1 MNNLPNI
8 TASDAIAY
16 LDCSPLMSD
25 LLAGSGA
32 LADGIIVHR
41 GDPTP
46 AALRRLVQD
55 ARIVLN
61 GHTAMDAELLAA
73 APNLKSIVYLGTG
86 ASSYVDMGEASARG
100 IVVRVVRNYGDRT
113 IAEHA
118 FGLLLAAARD
128 CARMDRDIRAGVWA
142 AREGIEL
149 HGKTLGVVGT
159 GPIGAEMV
167 RIAAG
172 FGMRV
177 VAWNRSGVDPALPC
191 EDLELD
197 RLLAG
202 ADAVS
207 IHLALTPETR
217 GFFNAARIRRL
228 KRGVLLVNVARGALF
243 DEGALLAA
251 LADGHVGH
259 AALDVFAT
267 EPLPAGHPFTTL
279 QNVTLSA
286 HAAWKSREASD
297 RLLRAGLALARAD
310 AERLATGGALT
321 A

>member
-1 MNNLPNI
+1 M
-8 TASDAIAY
+8 SVAIAY
-16 LDCSPLMSD
+16 VDCSPLMGD
-25 LLAGSGA
+25 LLAGCGA
-32 LADGIIVHR
+32 LADGIVVHR

-46 AALRRLVQD
+46 DALRRLMQD
-55 ARIVLN
+55 AQIVLN
-61 GHTAMDAELLAA
+61 GHTAMNAALLAA
-73 APNLKSIVYLGTG
+73 APNLKSIVFLGTG
-86 ASSYVDMGEASARG
+86 ASSYVDMAEAERRG
-100 IVVRVVRNYGDRT
+100 IAVRVVRNYGDRT

-128 CARMDRDIRAGVWA
+128 FARMDRDIRAGVWA

-149 HGKTLGVVGT
+149 QGKTLGVVGT
-159 GPIGAEMV
+159 GPTGAQMV

-191 EDLELD
+191 EALELD

-207 IHLALTPETR
+207 VHLALTPATR
-217 GFFNAARIRRL
+217 GFFDAARIRRL

-243 DEGALLAA
+243 DEAALLDA
-251 LADGHVGH
+251 LADGHIGH

-267 EPLPAGHPFTTL
+267 EPLPADNPL
-279 QNVTLSA
+279 AALRNVTLSA
-286 HAAWKSREASD
+286 HAAWKSREASL
-297 RLLRAGLALARAD
+297 RLLLEGLTLARAD
-310 AERLATGGALT
+310 AERLGA
-321 A
+321 APDAGDAAF

>member
-1 MNNLPNI
+1 M
-8 TASDAIAY
+8 SVHIAY
-16 LDCSPLMSD
+16 VDCSPLMGD
-25 LLAGSGA
+25 LLAGCGA
-32 LADGIIVHR
+32 LADDIVVHR
-41 GDPTP
+41 GDPAP
-46 AALRRLVQD
+46 AALRQLVQD
-55 ARIVLN
+55 AQIVLA

-73 APNLKSIVYLGTG
+73 APNLRSIVFLGTG
-86 ASSYVDMGEASARG
+86 ASSYVDMAEAARRG
-100 IVVRVVRNYGDRT
+100 IAVRVVRNYGDRT

-128 CARMDRDIRAGVWA
+128 FARMDRDIRSGVWA

-149 HGKTLGVVGT
+149 QGKTLGIVGT

-191 EDLELD
+191 DELDLD

-207 IHLALTPETR
+207 VHLALTPETR
-217 GFFNAARIRRL
+217 GFFDAARIRRL

-243 DEGALLAA
+243 DEGALLDA
-251 LADGHVGH
+251 LSDGHIGH

-267 EPLPAGHPFTTL
+267 EPLPADHPFTAL
-279 QNVTLSA
+279 ENVTLSA
-286 HAAWKSREASD
+286 HAAWKSREASQ
-297 RLLRAGLALARAD
+297 RLLREGLTLARAD
-310 AERLATGGALT
+310 TECLSDGRALAT
-321 A
+321 